1 MITITDEQ
9 KRMIESQG
17 FMVVEFKL
25 WCKKLQSVMEDAI
38 HKLCDVYNAIIL
50 FLQDKMLKAFESI
63 NYLAERIKM
72 GLRPFINQL
81 SKVDS
86 IEKPK
91 FQFVRELGT
100 KYRCDYACVT
110 IYHCRNNC

>member
-1 MITITDEQ
+1 MIMITDEQ

-25 WCKKLQSVMEDAI
+25 WCKKLQFVMADAI
-38 HKLCDVYNAIIL
+38 HRLYDVCNAVIL

-63 NYLAERIKM
+63 HSLAERINMESKPCIY
-72 GLRPFINQL
+72 REHRARANYPFI
-81 SKVDS
+81 K
-86 IEKPK
+86 K
-91 FQFVRELGT
+91 LGN
-100 KYRCDYACVT
+100 KYKCDYVSVT

>member
-9 KRMIESQG
+9 KRMIELQG

-25 WCKKLQSVMEDAI
+25 WCKKLQSVMADAI

-50 FLQDKMLKAFESI
+50 FLQDKMLNAFEGI
-63 NYLAERIKM
+63 KYLAERIEM
-72 GLRPFINQL
+72 ESRPFTNQL
-81 SKVDS
+81 CKEDD
-86 IEKPK
+86 IEKPR
-91 FQFVRELGT
+91 FQFVRVLGT
-100 KYRCDYACVT
+100 KYRCDYARVT